1 LTPGTKPAK
10 NNTRRGWFDR
20 VFAQRETV
28 GGPFLQLYLALS
40 QTQPGR
46 FGVSV
51 SKRICPSAASR
62 NYCKRTL
69 RAWYRQHSEALAQR
83 DLVVRVRRNYGRRE
97 FIAVK
102 EEFAK
107 LLRRLG

>member
-1 LTPGTKPAK
+1 LTPGKKPGK
-10 NNTRRGWFDR
+10 NNARRGWFDR

-28 GGPFLQLYLALS
+28 GGPYLQLYLALS
-40 QTQPGR
+40 EAQPGR

-51 SKRICPSAASR
+51 SKRICPSAAAR

-69 RAWYRQHSEALAQR
+69 RTWYGQHSEALAKR
-83 DLVVRVRRNYGRRE
+83 DLVVRVRRNYGRRD
-97 FIAVK
+97 FAVVR

-107 LLRRLG
+107 LMRRLG